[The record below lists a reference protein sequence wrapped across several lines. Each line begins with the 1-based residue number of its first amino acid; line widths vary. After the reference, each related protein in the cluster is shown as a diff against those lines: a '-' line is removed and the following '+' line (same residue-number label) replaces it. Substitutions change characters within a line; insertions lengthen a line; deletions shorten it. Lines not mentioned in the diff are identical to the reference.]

1 MSATSERHF
10 LLPELEEGEQSR
22 SNLSFQ
28 DVKNILLFAVAYLAA
43 FGYSSFFAQNASAPL
58 WFPDSVLLCALL
70 LAPKKKW
77 WLYILA
83 TIPIRFLPGLSPHV
97 AFWFLL
103 ATFVNDAMKASLA
116 AYLLRRSSGNFP
128 PLNTLRRFTSYL
140 VIAVLMLP
148 LLSAILGASARYALG
163 YPFWTSYAQWFLGNA
178 LTNLVITPMLLEW
191 STGGYRQLRSRFA
204 EIGLWAVGFAAC
216 LRYIVLLTKSSE
228 SPIALYAPMPLLIW
242 AATRFGTIGASSALS
257 LLALFLMM
265 GVARGSLQFLTYS
278 GSQDVHF
285 VQLFLGLTSLPILFV
300 AILIQERQEVGTRL
314 RESQDELNKNYKRV
328 RELARRLITAQE
340 DERERIGRDLHDDVC
355 QRLAVLMWGLEGLA
369 RGLSPRMGPEQ
380 SKLTR
385 LRLDVEAVLDSV
397 RELSHQLHSATLRHL
412 GLTSGLERL
421 CKTIALQHQVQV
433 DVIAEPI
440 LDLPDD
446 VSLCLF
452 RVVQEALN
460 NAITH
465 GKAKQITVKLT
476 RGEESVCLEIRDT
489 GIGFNPAAE
498 SDGLGL
504 VSMRER
510 LSMVGGELILQSFQ
524 GQGTVIQAIVDC
536 PAMESSRK
544 AIS

>member
-1 MSATSERHF
+1 MSAGSERHF
-10 LLPELEEGEQSR
+10 LLPELEEGEQQR

-28 DVKNILLFAVAYLAA
+28 DVKNVLLFAVAYLAA

-83 TIPIRFLPGLSPHV
+83 ALPIRFLPGLRPHV
-97 AFWFLL
+97 PFWFLWG
-103 ATFVNDAMKASLA
+103 TFANDAVKASIA
-116 AYLLRRSSGNFP
+116 AYLLRFPSGNFP
-128 PLNTLRRFTSYL
+128 PLNTLRRFTRYL
-140 VIAVLMLP
+140 VIAVLALP
-148 LLSAILGASARYALG
+148 MLSALFGAAARFVLG
-163 YPFWTSYAQWFLGNA
+163 YPFWTSCQQWFLGNA

-191 STGGYRQLRSRFA
+191 STDGYRQLRSRLA
-204 EIGLWAVGFAAC
+204 EVGLWTAGFVAC
-216 LRYIVLLTKSSE
+216 LRYTVLLSKSNE
-228 SPIALYAPMPLLIW
+228 SPIALYAPMPFLIW

-278 GSQDVHF
+278 GSQDVYF

-300 AILIQERQEVGTRL
+300 AILIQERQEVGDRL
-314 RESQDELNKNYKRV
+314 RESQEELNKNYKRV
-328 RELARRLITAQE
+328 RELVRRLITAQE

-385 LRLDVEAVLDSV
+385 LRQDVEAVLDSV

-421 CKTIALQHQVQV
+421 CKTIAQQHHVQV

-452 RVVQEALN
+452 RVVQEALD
-460 NAITH
+460 NAINH
-465 GKAKQITVKLT
+465 GKAKQITVTLT
-476 RGEESVCLEIRDT
+476 RGEESVCLEIRDSGT
-489 GIGFNPAAE
+489 GFNPAAE

-510 LSMVGGELILQSFQ
+510 LFMVGGELVLQSFQ
-524 GQGTVIQAIVDC
+524 GQGTVIQAIVNC
-536 PAMESSRK
+536 PAIEPSRK